1 MDELLVA
8 HVVALWG
15 FGIALAF
22 GMVAN
27 KTQFCTMGA
36 LSDWVNFGSL
46 TRFRAWLLAM
56 AVAIALSQAMQLMG
70 WIDLST
76 AIYRSSN
83 FGWLGNSVGGLL
95 FGIGMTLGSG
105 CGQRTLVR
113 VGGGNL
119 KSLVV
124 LLVLGITAYMTL
136 RGLLAVVRIEV
147 FQRTN
152 LDLAS
157 YGVTDQGLTTLLA
170 YVLDTEPW
178 IVSVTVS
185 ALVVLTLLWFVFK
198 DGAFRA
204 SGENMLVGAALGL
217 LVASAWY
224 VTGVI
229 GFDDFDPVPFESVT
243 FIAPVGNA
251 INYLMTWTGSTIGF
265 GIAVVFG
272 ILCGSLFY
280 ALASGGFRI
289 ETFSDR
295 ADMINH
301 LIAGVLMGFG
311 GVLALG
317 CTVGQGV
324 AGIST
329 LSVGAILA
337 TGAIMLGSVVRPRCS
352 TTCSTSRFP
361 NPFADRWLNCV
372 CCQGRSSSSLSLV

>member
-1 MDELLVA
+1 MDELLVV
-8 HVVALWG
+8 HVVSLWG
-15 FGIALAF
+15 FGIAVAF
-22 GMVAN
+22 GMIAN

-76 AIYRSSN
+76 AIYRTPN

-95 FGIGMTLGSG
+95 FGIGMTLGAG

-157 YGVTDQGLTTLLA
+157 NGLTDQGLPTLLA
-170 YVLDTEPW
+170 HMFGIESWAVT
-178 IVSVTVS
+178 VTVS
-185 ALVVLTLLWFVFK
+185 AVVVLTLLWFVFK
-198 DGAFRA
+198 DRAFRA
-204 SGENMLVGAALGL
+204 SGGNMLVGAALGL
-217 LVASAWY
+217 LVASGWY

-229 GFDDFDPVPFESVT
+229 GFDDFEPVPFESVT

-251 INYLMTWTGSTIGF
+251 VNYLMTWTGSTIGF
-265 GIAVVFG
+265 GVAVVFG

-301 LIAGVLMGFG
+301 LMAGVLMGFG

-329 LSVGAILA
+329 LSMGAVLA
-337 TGAIMLGSVVRPRCS
+337 TGAIKLGSVL
-352 TTCSTSRFP
+352 TTKMQYHMLDESFSK
-361 NPFADRWLNCV
+361 
-372 CCQGRSSSSLSLV
+372 SLRRSLVELRLLPETVK

>member
-1 MDELLVA
+1 MDELLVV
-8 HVVALWG
+8 HVVSLWG
-15 FGIALAF
+15 FGIAVAF
-22 GMVAN
+22 GMIAN

-76 AIYRSSN
+76 AIYRTPN

-147 FQRTN
+147 FQQTN

-157 YGVTDQGLTTLLA
+157 YGLPDQGLPPLFA
-170 YVLDTEPW
+170 HMFGTEPW
-178 IVSVTVS
+178 AVTVTVS

-204 SGENMLVGAALGL
+204 SGGNMLVGAALGL

-229 GFDDFDPVPFESVT
+229 GFDDFEPVPFESVT

-251 INYLMTWTGSTIGF
+251 VNYLMTWTGSTIGF
-265 GIAVVFG
+265 GVAVVFG

-301 LIAGVLMGFG
+301 LMAGVLMGFG

-329 LSVGAILA
+329 LSMGADLA
-337 TGAIMLGSVVRPRCS
+337 TGAIMLGSVL
-352 TTCSTSRFP
+352 TTKMQYHMLDESFSK
-361 NPFADRWLNCV
+361 
-372 CCQGRSSSSLSLV
+372 SLRRSLVELRLLPGTVK

>member
-1 MDELLVA
+1 MDELLVV
-8 HVVALWG
+8 HVVSLWG
-15 FGIALAF
+15 FGIAVAF
-22 GMVAN
+22 GMIAN

-76 AIYRSSN
+76 AIYRTPN

-157 YGVTDQGLTTLLA
+157 NGLTDQGLPTLLA
-170 YVLDTEPW
+170 HMFGIESWAVT
-178 IVSVTVS
+178 VTVS

-204 SGENMLVGAALGL
+204 SGGNMLVGTALGL

-229 GFDDFDPVPFESVT
+229 GFDDFEPVPFESVT

-251 INYLMTWTGSTIGF
+251 VNYLMTWTGSTIGF
-265 GIAVVFG
+265 GVAVVFG

-301 LIAGVLMGFG
+301 LMAGVLMGFG

-329 LSVGAILA
+329 LSMGAVLA
-337 TGAIMLGSVVRPRCS
+337 TGAIMLGSVL
-352 TTCSTSRFP
+352 TTKMQYHMLDESFSK
-361 NPFADRWLNCV
+361 
-372 CCQGRSSSSLSLV
+372 SLRRSLVELRLLPGTVK

>member
-1 MDELLVA
+1 MDELLVV
-8 HVVALWG
+8 HVVSLWG
-15 FGIALAF
+15 FGIAVAF
-22 GMVAN
+22 GMIAN

-76 AIYRSSN
+76 AIYRTPN

-157 YGVTDQGLTTLLA
+157 NGLTDQGLPTLLA
-170 YVLDTEPW
+170 HMFGIESWAVT
-178 IVSVTVS
+178 VTVS

-204 SGENMLVGAALGL
+204 SGGNMLVGAALGF

-229 GFDDFDPVPFESVT
+229 GFDDFEPVPFESVT

-251 INYLMTWTGSTIGF
+251 VNYLMTWTGSTIGF
-265 GIAVVFG
+265 GVAVVFG

-301 LIAGVLMGFG
+301 LMAGVLMGFG

-329 LSVGAILA
+329 LSMGAVLA
-337 TGAIMLGSVVRPRCS
+337 TGAIMLGSVL
-352 TTCSTSRFP
+352 TTKMQYHMLDESFSK
-361 NPFADRWLNCV
+361 
-372 CCQGRSSSSLSLV
+372 SLRRSLVELRLLPGTVK

>member
-1 MDELLVA
+1 MDELLVV
-8 HVVALWG
+8 HVVSLWG
-15 FGIALAF
+15 FGIAVAF
-22 GMVAN
+22 GMIAN

-76 AIYRSSN
+76 AIYRTPN

-157 YGVTDQGLTTLLA
+157 YGLTDQGLPTLFA
-170 YVLDTEPW
+170 HMFGTEPW
-178 IVSVTVS
+178 AVTVTVS

-198 DGAFRA
+198 DETFRA
-204 SGENMLVGAALGL
+204 SGGNMLVGAALGF

-229 GFDDFDPVPFESVT
+229 GFDDFEPVPFESVT

-251 INYLMTWTGSTIGF
+251 VNYLMTWTGSTIGF
-265 GIAVVFG
+265 GVAVVFG

-301 LIAGVLMGFG
+301 LMAGVLMGFG

-329 LSVGAILA
+329 LSMGAVLA
-337 TGAIMLGSVVRPRCS
+337 TGAIMLGSVLTTKMQYHMLDESFSKSLRRSLLELRLLPR
-352 TTCSTSRFP
+352 
-361 NPFADRWLNCV
+361 V
-372 CCQGRSSSSLSLV
+372 VK